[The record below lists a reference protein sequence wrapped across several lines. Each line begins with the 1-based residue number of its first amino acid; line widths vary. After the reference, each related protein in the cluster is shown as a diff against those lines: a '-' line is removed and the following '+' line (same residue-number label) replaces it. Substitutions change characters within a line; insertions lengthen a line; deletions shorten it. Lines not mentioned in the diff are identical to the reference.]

1 METADTDC
9 TLNRRLPP
17 RGRCTNGITNS
28 LARTLRFLDS
38 EIEFKLGGL
47 VEVVDDGVVPSCLD
61 QLIVSFDMTKSVWT
75 YGFRHL

>member
-17 RGRCTNGITNS
+17 RSRCTDGITNS

-38 EIEFKLGGL
+38 EIEFKLSGL
-47 VEVVDDGVVPSCLD
+47 VEVFDDSVVPSCLD
-61 QLIVSFDMTKSVWT
+61 QLLISFMDQRVV
-75 YGFRHL
+75 R